1 MSFAPVYPVWY
12 WFFFAVGGSIAALS
26 FIGVMWYQ
34 VKAMARVQGVLRS
47 VARWRVFGYTF
58 LFMAAWAA

>member
-12 WFFFAVGGSIAALS
+12 WLYFAIGGSIAALC
-26 FIGVMWYQ
+26 FVGVMWY
-34 VKAMARVQGVLRS
+34 KAKSIALAKGAMRS
-47 VARWRVFGYTF
+47 AARWQAAAYAF